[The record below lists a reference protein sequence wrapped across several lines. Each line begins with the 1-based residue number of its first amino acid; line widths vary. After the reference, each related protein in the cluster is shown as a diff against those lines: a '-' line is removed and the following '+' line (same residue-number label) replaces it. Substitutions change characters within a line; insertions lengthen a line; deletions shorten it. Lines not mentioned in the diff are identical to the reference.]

1 MTVHNS
7 EFALSLWGCGIP
19 VRKFRKNVNTKHN
32 TNTLKIDTHADGLKT
47 KIKVLAA
54 NSKFQGYCVEPIN
67 QFNMK
72 KSPK

>member
-1 MTVHNS
+1 MCGNH
-7 EFALSLWGCGIP
+7 EKLSGNP
-19 VRKFRKNVNTKHN
+19 V
-32 TNTLKIDTHADGLKT
+32 DTHAAGLKT
-47 KIKVLAA
+47 KIKVLAV

>member
-1 MTVHNS
+1 MNS
-7 EFALSLWGCGIP
+7 LVRYEVAGFPFVSS
-19 VRKFRKNVNTKHN
+19 VRKFRKNVNTKHFE
-32 TNTLKIDTHADGLKT
+32 KIDTHAAGLKT